1 MRLRAIVCEGCA
13 LELMHEARTIYW
25 SEESAAHV
33 EENWK
38 ALMQT
43 MAALDL
49 EVPAEYMIDAA
60 DLPGLA
66 RPPRPAKKPAK
77 KAAYDPEDPVL
88 DHTTIAIRFAEAGE
102 ELSAEQ
108 AFRAAVKHGK
118 SARTLVNLSV
128 FLMRLRAIVCEG
140 CALELMHEARTV
152 YWSEES
158 AAHVEE
164 NWKALMKT
172 MAALDLEVPAEYR
185 IDDVDV
191 AGQAPTQT
199 AGDED

>member
-13 LELMHEARTIYW
+13 LEVMHEARTI
-25 SEESAAHV
+25 
-33 EENWK
+33 
-38 ALMQT
+38 
-43 MAALDL
+43 
-49 EVPAEYMIDAA
+49 
-60 DLPGLA
+60 
-66 RPPRPAKKPAK
+66 
-77 KAAYDPEDPVL
+77 
-88 DHTTIAIRFAEAGE
+88 
-102 ELSAEQ
+102 
-108 AFRAAVKHGK
+108 
-118 SARTLVNLSV
+118 
-128 FLMRLRAIVCEG
+128 
-140 CALELMHEARTV
+140 

-172 MAALDLEVPAEYR
+172 MAALDLEVPTEYM